1 MQAAVEISLY
11 PLNGDYIDR
20 IKAFIKKLNS
30 HPELTLQT
38 NSISTQIWG
47 PLERIMSILGQEI
60 EAAATDSARL
70 VFVMK
75 VIPGL
80 APP

>member
-30 HPELTLQT
+30 HAELQVST
-38 NSISTQIWG
+38 NSMITSC
-47 PLERIMSILGQEI
+47 PMS
-60 EAAATDSARL
+60 S
-70 VFVMK
+70 M
-75 VIPGL
+75 
-80 APP
+80 